1 MILTIDGVAGAGK
14 TTLAAFITL
23 EFQDRFSIQ
32 VVHMDD
38 LYDGWDEPLG
48 AGLTQKLIQIAHAHQ
63 EQRPFHGQ
71 RYNWQS
77 AARDESFVIAP
88 VDLLILEGVGSGQR
102 LIREFVETKIWIEL
116 KPIIGLQR
124 VLERDGVQIESQM
137 MGFLEQQKKHFL
149 EEGTREAADFHLNGE
164 H

>member
-14 TTLAAFITL
+14 TTLAAFISL

-48 AGLTQKLIQIAHAHQ
+48 AGLAQKLIQIAHAHR
-63 EQRPFHGQ
+63 EQRPFQGW
-71 RYNWQS
+71 RFNWQS
-77 AARDESFVIAP
+77 ATRGESFVIAP

-102 LIREFVETKIWIEL
+102 VIREFVETKIWIEL
-116 KPIIGLQR
+116 RPIIGLAR

-137 MGFLEQQKKHFL
+137 MDFLDQQEKHFL
-149 EEGTREAADFHLNGE
+149 EEGTREAANFYLNGE